1 MRLTTFTDYTIRVLI
16 YSAIHPKKIVT
27 VGELAEIYEI
37 SRNHLT
43 KVIHYLGQQG
53 YVETLRGKGGGIKLA
68 KNAQSINL
76 GKLIRDTE
84 KSSFLAECFNQES
97 CDCKILP
104 ACRLT
109 GILKE
114 AQDAFYKVL
123 GHYTIADLIVN
134 PAKLENLL
142 ILRR

>member
-16 YSAIHPKKIVT
+16 FMGIHPEQSTT
-27 VGELAEIYEI
+27 VGELAQRYDI

-53 YVETLRGKGGGIKLA
+53 YIETQRGKGGGIKLA
-68 KNAQSINL
+68 INPEDINI

-84 KSSFLAECFNQES
+84 KHTALAECFNKGNCQ
-97 CDCKILP
+97 CKILS

-109 GILKE
+109 GILRE
-114 AQDAFYKVL
+114 AQESFYRVL
-123 GHYTIADLIVN
+123 DKYTVADLIVN
-134 PAKLENLL
+134 ANKLENLL
-142 ILRR
+142 VING

>member
-16 YSAIHPKKIVT
+16 YAAIHLEEILT
-27 VGELAEIYEI
+27 VGELAERYEI

-68 KNAQSINL
+68 IPAEKISL
-76 GKLIRDTE
+76 GQLVRDTE
-84 KSSFLAECFNQES
+84 KNSFLAECFNKES
-97 CDCKILP
+97 CNCKILP

-109 GILKE
+109 GILRE
-114 AQDAFYKVL
+114 AQEAFYQVL
-123 GHYTIADLIVN
+123 SQYTIADLIVN
-134 PAKLENLL
+134 ASRLENLL
-142 ILRR
+142 VFRR

>member
-16 YSAIHPKKIVT
+16 FMGMHPEQLTT
-27 VGELAEIYEI
+27 VGELAQRYDI

-53 YVETLRGKGGGIKLA
+53 YIETLRGKGGGIRLA
-68 KNAQSINL
+68 IEPQDINIGTL
-76 GKLIRDTE
+76 VRDTE
-84 KSSFLAECFNQES
+84 KNSALAECFSKQT
-97 CDCKILP
+97 CHCKILP

-114 AQDAFYKVL
+114 AQESFYQVL
-123 GHYTIADLIVN
+123 DKYSVADLIVN
-134 PAKLENLL
+134 VSVLENLL
-142 ILRR
+142 VING